1 MKIVKE
7 SRDDYLIKIT
17 KRVTDG
23 KEVAYIDYD
32 LYTGASMPTA
42 FIYEVKARDR
52 FKFEEEIERELKRI
66 FKKYKSL
73 EN

>member
-1 MKIVKE
+1 MRIINEKD
-7 SRDDYLIKIT
+7 DDYLVKVT
-17 KRVTDG
+17 KRVTHG
-23 KEVAYIDYD
+23 KEFATIDYR

-52 FKFEEEIERELKRI
+52 FKFEEELEKELIKI
-66 FKKYKSL
+66 FKKYKYL

>member
-1 MKIVKE
+1 MRIVKE

-42 FIYEVKARDR
+42 SIYKVKARDR